1 MSARGF
7 QSLLQSFLVDYLPR
21 RRGYSPN
28 TVASYRDAFVL
39 LLSWFAA
46 ERGIPAERLAMSD
59 LGGAA
64 ASDFVGWMRDS
75 RGSSPGTCNNRLA
88 AVKSFARFVQYE
100 APEHISACRDIL
112 RTPQLKAPRR
122 EMQWLSLQ
130 AVTALVEAA
139 SARGVRDLALVSL
152 LYDCGA
158 RASELC
164 GMSVGSLFL
173 GAPSS
178 ATVVGKGR
186 KGRAIPLS
194 PQVAKIAGDYT
205 KACRAA
211 AGPGDPLFVNRSGRA
226 IGRAGVAYVVD
237 ACARVA
243 NESHP
248 DLVPPH
254 VHPHSL
260 RHSKAMHLLE
270 AGVNLVYI
278 RDFLGHESVVTTE
291 VYAKANTEAKRKAI
305 EAAEAR
311 FVPESGYSEGQKAD
325 LMEWL
330 RTLM

>member
-1 MSARGF
+1 MSAREF

-39 LLSWFAA
+39 LLCWFAD

-59 LGGAA
+59 LGGTA
-64 ASDFVGWMRDS
+64 ASDFVGWMRES

-88 AVKSFARFVQYE
+88 AVKSFARFAQYE
-100 APEHISACRDIL
+100 APEHISTCCDIL
-112 RTPQLKAPRR
+112 RTPQLKAPRQ

-139 SARGVRDLALVSL
+139 SARGIRDLALVSL
-152 LYDCGA
+152 LYDCGM

-237 ACARVA
+237 AWRGWRMNPIRTSFRLTCTPTRSAIPRRCTFLRRGSTLFISA
-243 NESHP
+243 TSS
-248 DLVPPH
+248 DMRAWLPPK
-254 VHPHSL
+254 SMQ
-260 RHSKAMHLLE
+260 R
-270 AGVNLVYI
+270 
-278 RDFLGHESVVTTE
+278 RTRR
-291 VYAKANTEAKRKAI
+291 RKG
-305 EAAEAR
+305 R
-311 FVPESGYSEGQKAD
+311 
-325 LMEWL
+325 
-330 RTLM
+330 R